1 MKNNFQNDANYWDR
15 KLSCYLHDPPDKAL
29 HIPGH
34 EERSNLL
41 LRALGDLPSLDE
53 NNYLRADRIAS
64 GMDRAQFPGWNKD
77 SNRSGAVDFS
87 KKPVLTHPTGSKQ
100 KLDLILNSQ
109 NLNVQNVTSQIISI
123 IGDDL
128 DGNADFPGICSQFK
142 NDPDGLSAARFH
154 YIHCT
159 LRSRLAMENVGELGG
174 LWYRMPADT
183 RIPDHSIWQH
193 CGLVSAL
200 SSCFDQ
206 SKSSQ
211 ASLLTYSM
219 TPVQDFITR
228 ARKLRD
234 LWTGSLILSWLTF
247 EGIREVMYSL
257 GADHVIYPS
266 LIGQPFVNRMLK
278 EECGLNMTDRD
289 IMDNGVASFPNK
301 FVCLVPRGEESHI
314 ADRIKHRILNAWI
327 ELGNAVLNRIER
339 QVKKKDEYLK
349 EQFSRQ
355 MTGYFDFHWAA
366 CPLLE
371 HSQYQAVADLLQE
384 DVYQYPMKLV
394 QDSSILPY
402 QSGGEGAFYPITH
415 AMSQA
420 FLAAG
425 KTYRVDKRLQEPGIK
440 CNIHGDM
447 EALRYA
453 WAADRSNHNPPPQMD
468 PFWNDLKSSWDLK
481 NDFKPSERLCA
492 VSIVKRIAGY
502 TLKRDCPDHPLAA
515 IFKPAES
522 FPSSTEVALTDWLDI
537 IQQNIGDMENRLGNQ
552 WRSKLSQYI
561 HESESERRE
570 KEDRCEIDDLT
581 REERNACQQIIRETE
596 KRKIQLLDSDR
607 YYAILMMDGDRMGK
621 LVNGETLAAKWED
634 VIHPDMVER
643 LKSTGFDI
651 RFQNFWKEHLSHK
664 RLLSPAV
671 HSAISESLGEFS
683 LFSVPAIIRQ
693 WRGRL
698 IYAGGDDVCAVLP
711 VSSVIQ
717 AAADISR
724 VYGMGFVTD
733 GGDTHKIHELS
744 GKWKPGQNRLGVH
757 LGKGDN
763 ISISAGI
770 SIIHH
775 KKPLAVAMKGAHN
788 LLNQAKETGGRNALA
803 LELDK
808 RSGGSRRFIVKWDEK
823 PVPELCLTGPGWD
836 EICLVDIF
844 MDMAKRLGDSGDTSL
859 SSSLIYRLES
869 LKPGLEAIIKN
880 YPDELPKFIQKQL
893 ERSRSGNGKIEPE
906 LLSKQMSA
914 LVMRKKAL
922 DSSRYPDTVSLIIA
936 RFMGASMSRASRLSG
951 GAK

>member
-1 MKNNFQNDANYWDR
+1 MKNNFRNDANYWDR

-34 EERSNLL
+34 EDRSNMLL
-41 LRALGDLPSLDE
+41 SALGDLPSLDE
-53 NNYLRADRIAS
+53 NSYLRADRIAS
-64 GMDRAQFPGWNKD
+64 GMDRAQFPGFSKD
-77 SNRSGAVDFS
+77 QTRNGAVNFI
-87 KKPVLTHPTGSKQ
+87 KMPVLTHPTGCNQ
-100 KLDLILNSQ
+100 RLALELDVA
-109 NLNVQNVTSQIISI
+109 NLNMHHVTSQMIDIIHA
-123 IGDDL
+123 DL
-128 DGNADFPGICSQFK
+128 DGNDDFSGICSQFQ

-154 YIHCT
+154 YVHCT
-159 LRSRLAMENVGELGG
+159 LRSRLARENVGGLGG
-174 LWYRMPADT
+174 LWYRIPADT

-200 SSCFDQ
+200 SSCFDR
-206 SKSSQ
+206 SKRRQ
-211 ASLLTYSM
+211 ASLLTFSI

-266 LIGQPFVNRMLK
+266 LIGQPFVNWMLK
-278 EECGLNMTDRD
+278 KECGLNMTNHD
-289 IMDNGVASFPNK
+289 ILDNGVASFPNK
-301 FVCLVPRGEESHI
+301 FVCLVPCGEESII
-314 ADRIKHRILNAWI
+314 ADRIKHRILSSWV
-327 ELGNAVLNRIER
+327 ELGDVVLNRIER
-339 QVKKKDEYLK
+339 QIQKKDEYLK

-355 MTGYFDFHWAA
+355 MSGYFDFHWSA
-366 CPLLE
+366 CPLLDN
-371 HSQYQAVADLLQE
+371 SKYQAVAELLQK
-384 DVYQYPMKLV
+384 DVYEYPMKLV
-394 QDSSILPY
+394 EDSGPLPY

-425 KTYRVDKRLQEPGIK
+425 KTYREDNRSEEPGIK

-453 WAADRSNHNPPPQMD
+453 WSSDNHNQNPPPKSD
-468 PFWNDLKSSWDLK
+468 PFWHDLKSKWDMK

-492 VSIVKRIAGY
+492 VSVVKRIAGY
-502 TLKRDCPDHPLAA
+502 TLKRDCPDHPLTAV
-515 IFKPAES
+515 FKPAES
-522 FPSSTEVALTDWLDI
+522 FPSSTEVALSDWLDSVL
-537 IQQNIGDMENRLGNQ
+537 QSIGDMEKQLGGQ

-561 HESESERRE
+561 HESEAERRE
-570 KEDRCEIDDLT
+570 KEEYCEVDDLT
-581 REERNACQQIIRETE
+581 RDERRTCDQIIRQTE
-596 KRKIQLLDSDR
+596 KYKIPLLDSDQ
-607 YYAILMMDGDRMGK
+607 YYAILLMDGDRMGK
-621 LVNGETLAAKWED
+621 LVNGETLASKWQD
-634 VIHPDMVER
+634 VIHPDLVAR
-643 LKSTGFDI
+643 LKSAGFDR
-651 RFQNFWKEHLSHK
+651 RFQNFWTEHLSHR

-683 LFSVPAIIRQ
+683 LFSVPAIIRK

-711 VSSVIQ
+711 VSSAIQ
-717 AAADISR
+717 AASDISR

-733 GGDTHKIHELS
+733 GGDTNGIHELS
-744 GKWKPGQNRLGVH
+744 TTWRPNQNRLAVH
-757 LGKGDN
+757 LGKGDD

-775 KKPLAVAMKGAHN
+775 KKPLTVAMKGAHN
-788 LLNQAKETGGRNALA
+788 LLNQAKETGGRNAIA

-808 RSGGSRRFIVKWDEK
+808 RSGGSRQFIAKWNEK
-823 PVPELCLTGPGWD
+823 PLTELCLSGPDWN
-836 EICLVDIF
+836 EMRLVDIF
-844 MDMAKRLGDSGDTSL
+844 VNMSKKLGDSSDTSL

-880 YPDELPKFIQKQL
+880 CPTELPNFIEKQL
-893 ERSRSGNGKIEPE
+893 ERSRTGNGNADTEM
-906 LLSKQMSA
+906 LSKQMAA
-914 LVMRKKAL
+914 LIMRKTAL
-922 DSSRYPDTVSLIIA
+922 DSSVYPDTQSLIIA
-936 RFMGASMSRASRLSG
+936 RFMADSMSRVSNRLG
-951 GAK
+951 GVK